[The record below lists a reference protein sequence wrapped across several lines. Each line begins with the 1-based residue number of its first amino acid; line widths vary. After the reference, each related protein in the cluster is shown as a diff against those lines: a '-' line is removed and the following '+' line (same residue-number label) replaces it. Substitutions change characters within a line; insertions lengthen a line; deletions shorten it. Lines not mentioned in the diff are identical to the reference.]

1 MIQLGNSHI
10 PSKTSHSNASTPLV
24 LPIIMR
30 KWSAVESETV
40 RRGPV
45 TLTTFG
51 TNSTTGLM
59 AVGRD
64 GYCIMNTLHI
74 CLAAHMNE

>member
-10 PSKTSHSNASTPLV
+10 HSQTSPSDASTPLV
-24 LPIIMR
+24 HPIIMR
-30 KWSAVESETV
+30 KWSAVESKYV

-64 GYCIMNTLHI
+64 CYCIMNTFHI